1 MPNTRVSSRT
11 ALSHMQP
18 PVRRH
23 DGIPRISQKT
33 RRLSFTCSV
42 GSPKETH
49 WACIIFNIK
58 RGAGE
63 SQCDFQQRFHPL
75 LYGKLFYLCGEV
87 KLESSVPGI
96 RTSPIIR
103 QVTAGLLSVIDCTFH
118 VGMEG
123 GGGMWGAS
131 KAEEKAL
138 LRSVPALIRGPRD
151 GHRFTL

>member
-18 PVRRH
+18 LARRH
-23 DGIPRISQKT
+23 DGIPRNFTKDT
-33 RRLSFTCSV
+33 APSFTRSV
-42 GSPKETH
+42 GSPEETH

-63 SQCDFQQRFHPL
+63 SQCGFLQRFHPL
-75 LYGKLFYLCGEV
+75 LYGKLSYLSGAV
-87 KLESSVPGI
+87 KLWSSVPGI

-103 QVTAGLLSVIDCTFH
+103 QVTAGLLSVIGCTFH

-138 LRSVPALIRGPRD
+138 LHSVPALIRGPRD
-151 GHRFTL
+151 GNRFTL